1 MFLKNLK
8 NSFIFANNKS
18 TFMNIKSLFQTEF
31 PNLNFLKRGK
41 VRDIYDLGD
50 NLLIVST
57 DRISAYDVIMEL
69 GIPLKGF
76 ILTKI
81 SEFWFNMTRDIVE
94 NHLISTNVNDYPKIC
109 LEYKDVLKNRS
120 MLVKKTKV
128 IPIECVVRGFISGS
142 AWADYLR
149 TGEICA
155 IKLPEGLKE
164 SQKLEQPIFTPAT
177 KEELGKHDENISE
190 EKASK
195 LISKDILNEIKEL
208 SIKIY
213 KRAYEY
219 ALTKG
224 IIIADTK
231 MEFGIVDNKI
241 ILIDELLTPDSSR
254 FWDAKKYQVG
264 KAQESFD
271 KQFLRNYLNSINF
284 NRQPP
289 APDLPEEIIIKTSKK
304 YQQAL
309 EILTGKSI
317 YEYLS

>member
-57 DRISAYDVIMEL
+57 DRISAYDVIMEQ

-94 NHLISTNVNDYPKIC
+94 NHLISTNVNDYPEIC

-164 SQKLEQPIFTPAT
+164 SQKLFTPAT